1 MNIINNKYDI
11 SSNITLKKS
20 NIIKND
26 MSKNILFDFLNIAT
40 KIIDNYY
47 IFNKETYKKYVYNNV
62 INIFCTSLK
71 KYYKKSK
78 FFYLERDMN
87 FVKFLTI
94 IRQLCNYLNI
104 EYKTSTKYEK
114 NTYNIVY
121 YIKIL

>member
-1 MNIINNKYDI
+1 MNMINNKYDI

-20 NIIKND
+20 NIIKNY

-47 IFNKETYKKYVYNNV
+47 IFNKETYKKYVYNDV
-62 INIFCTSLK
+62 INSFCTSLK

-78 FFYLERDMN
+78 LFYLERDMN
-87 FVKFLTI
+87 FIKFVTI

-104 EYKTSTKYEK
+104 DYRTYTKYDK

-121 YIKIL
+121 YIKNL